1 MAPAVDELHGTL
13 FYGDNLAVLRERVPN
28 ACVDLV
34 YLDPPFNSN
43 ASYSVLFR
51 DESGRASGE
60 QIEAF
65 DDTWHWGANSE
76 AALAELLAA
85 APAAEHMTV
94 GGGGVGT
101 LLEALVKS
109 FGRNQLTAYLAM
121 MAIRLVELRRVL
133 KPDGSIYLHCDPTA
147 GHYLRMLMDAVFG
160 ADFWQAQITW
170 KRTSAHSDS
179 STFGSVCDLLLF
191 YGGRE
196 VNTDD
201 VRVPLDPEYVARH
214 YRFSDE
220 RGQHRHS
227 DLSGPLHNQKRGVP
241 STEPWRGYDVF
252 AAGRC
257 WSVPRK
263 GAYAEF
269 IDRELIP
276 GYRGIESIHER
287 LDALA
292 DADLIYWP
300 KKPGGMPHLKRY
312 LHANP
317 GQAISNLWDDIPP
330 LSKHATEATGFDT
343 QKPLAL
349 LKRIIQA
356 SSNEGD
362 LVLDPFCGCGTAVVA
377 AHELNRRWVGIDIT
391 HLAVGLMEQR
401 LHALAAEPRVI
412 GAPTSLAAARDLA
425 KRSRFQFET
434 WAVTR
439 IEGFR
444 PNARQ
449 VGDGG
454 IDGRMRFVKSESDG
468 KTEYGLAVAQV
479 KSGGV
484 SRNDVDAFRTA
495 LEREGAD
502 LGVFLTLEPPGP
514 RHGAW
519 AEAKRAGVVEI
530 SGRGYDR
537 IQVWSIADHFAGRRP
552 ELPAA
557 LMQVS
562 RRLL

>member
-1 MAPAVDELHGTL
+1 MTG
-13 FYGDNLAVLRERVPN
+13 G
-28 ACVDLV
+28 
-34 YLDPPFNSN
+34 
-43 ASYSVLFR
+43 
-51 DESGRASGE
+51 G
-60 QIEAF
+60 
-65 DDTWHWGANSE
+65 
-76 AALAELLAA
+76 
-85 APAAEHMTV
+85 TV
-94 GGGGVGT
+94 GS

-109 FGRNQLTAYLAM
+109 FGRNQLTAYLTM

-147 GHYLRMLMDAVFG
+147 GHYLRMLMDVVFG
-160 ADFWQAQITW
+160 ADLYRAQITW

-179 STFGSVCDLLLF
+179 TSFGSVCDLLLF
-191 YGGRE
+191 YGASR
-196 VNTDD
+196 VNTDE
-201 VRVPLDPEYVARH
+201 VRVPLDPEYVAKNYRH
-214 YRFSDE
+214 TDE
-220 RGQHRHS
+220 RGRHRRG
-227 DLSGPLHNQKRGVP
+227 DLTGPLHNQQRGVP

-257 WSVPRK
+257 WSVPRT
-263 GAYAEF
+263 GVYAEF
-269 IDRELIP
+269 IEREIIP
-276 GYRGIESIHER
+276 GYRSIESIHAR

-292 DADLIYWP
+292 AADLIYWP
-300 KKPGGMPHLKRY
+300 QKADGMPSLKRY

-317 GQAISNLWDDIPP
+317 GQALSNLWEDIPP
-330 LSKHATEATGFDT
+330 LNKQAAEATGFDT

-377 AHELNRRWVGIDIT
+377 AHDLNRRWVGIDIT

-401 LHALAAEPRVI
+401 LRALAAEPRVI
-412 GAPTSLAAARDLA
+412 GAPTSLAAAHDLA
-425 KRSRFQFET
+425 RRSRFQFET

-439 IEGFR
+439 IDGFR

-454 IDGRMRFVKSESDG
+454 IDGRMRFVKEERDG

-519 AEAKRAGVVEI
+519 AEAKRAGRVEI
-530 SGRGYDR
+530 NGRSYDKL
-537 IQVWSIADHFAGRRP
+537 QLWSIADHFNAHRP
-552 ELPAA
+552 ELPPP
-557 LMQVS
+557 LTQPT

>member
-1 MAPAVDELHGTL
+1 MAL
-13 FYGDNLAVLRERVPN
+13 
-28 ACVDLV
+28 
-34 YLDPPFNSN
+34 
-43 ASYSVLFR
+43 
-51 DESGRASGE
+51 
-60 QIEAF
+60 
-65 DDTWHWGANSE
+65 
-76 AALAELLAA
+76 
-85 APAAEHMTV
+85 EHMIV
-94 GGGGVGT
+94 GGGVGT
-101 LLEALVKS
+101 LLEALVES

-160 ADFWQAQITW
+160 ADRCLAQITW

-179 STFGSVCDLLLF
+179 STFGNICDLLLF
-191 YGGRE
+191 YGGQGVR
-196 VNTDD
+196 TDD

-214 YRFSDE
+214 YRFEDE
-220 RGQHRHS
+220 RGRYRH
-227 DLSGPLHNQKRGVP
+227 DNLTGPLHNQRRGVP

-257 WSVPRK
+257 WSVPKK

-276 GYRGIESIHER
+276 GYQSMEGIHER
-287 LDALA
+287 LEALA

-300 KKPGGMPHLKRY
+300 NKPGGMPSLKRY

-317 GQAISNLWDDIPP
+317 GQALSNLWDDIPP
-330 LSKHATEATGFDT
+330 LNKQAAEATGFDT

-349 LKRIIQA
+349 LKRIIRA
-356 SSNEGD
+356 SSDEGD

-377 AHELNRRWVGIDIT
+377 AQDLNRRWVGIDIT

-401 LHALAAEPRVI
+401 LRALAATPRVI
-412 GAPTSLAAARDLA
+412 GAPTSLDAARDLA

-439 IEGFR
+439 LEGFH

-454 IDGRMRFVKSESDG
+454 IDGRMRFVKRQDAE

-479 KSGGV
+479 KSGNA
-484 SRNDVDAFRTA
+484 SRNDLDAFRTA

-502 LGVFLTLEPPGP
+502 LGVFLTLEPLGP

-519 AEAKRAGVVEI
+519 AEAKRAGGVVI
-530 SGRGYDR
+530 AGRQYDR
-537 IQVWSIADHFAGRRP
+537 IQISSIADYFAERRVD
-552 ELPAA
+552 LPPPLVQAR
-557 LMQVS
+557 Q
-562 RRLL
+562 RLL